1 MAKEFFMNRFIE
13 QKSELN
19 DLIGMIGSIAAL
31 DFTKRLKVDINEDP
45 TTVIAYG
52 LNMLSEELE
61 ANVVK
66 RSLLEEVNH
75 NLDQFAHI
83 LAHDIKSPL
92 GIALGL
98 ISIIES
104 ELAVEKNE
112 VLREYFPALK
122 EALGR
127 IDRMILGI
135 LEYSRISFD
144 KVKVSELSIGKICN
158 ELCALCPIGQKPEVS
173 IAPDIP
179 MICFN
184 ETAMRQIFQ
193 NLIDNAVKHNDKPVC
208 RIVVSCSE
216 EADVYRISVQDNG
229 PGIAEDRLGLV
240 FDWFENFRSAN
251 TQSHG
256 VGLSIVKKLVEQAGG
271 SISVSSVPG
280 QGTRF
285 SFTVSRHF
293 AVGKTRI
300 EQIT

>member
-1 MAKEFFMNRFIE
+1 MKRFIE
-13 QKSELN
+13 QESELN
-19 DLIGMIGSIAAL
+19 DLISMIGSIAAL
-31 DFTKRLKVDINEDP
+31 DFSKRLTVELSGDP
-45 TTVIAYG
+45 TSVIAYG

-75 NLDQFAHI
+75 NLEQFAYV

-98 ISIIES
+98 VSMMEA

-112 VLREYFPALK
+112 ALREYFPALK
-122 EALGR
+122 EALAR
-127 IDRMILGI
+127 TDRMIIGI
-135 LEYSRISFD
+135 LEYSRTSFD
-144 KVKVSELSIGKICN
+144 KVKIEELSVGKICD
-158 ELCALCPIGQKPEVS
+158 ELCRQYPEGQKPEISV
-173 IAPDIP
+173 APDIP
-179 MICFN
+179 LISFN
-184 ETAMRQIFQ
+184 ETAMRQILQ

-208 RIVVSCSE
+208 SIAISGCE
-216 EADVYRISVQDNG
+216 EEDFYRILVRDNG

-256 VGLSIVKKLVEQAGG
+256 VGLSIVKKLVEQSGG

-280 QGTRF
+280 LETTF
-285 SFTVSRHF
+285 SFTLGKHF
-293 AVGKTRI
+293 VHGT
-300 EQIT
+300 TLS